1 MSEDH
6 SGTNLIWFLTGA
18 ALGASVAL
26 LLAPQ
31 PGRETR
37 ELVKRR
43 ALEGRDALARGGR
56 DALER
61 GRDLYEKGKELADE
75 AGERGR
81 EVQEFIEDNLG
92 VDGLARSVVVVAT
105 SDESALMR
113 RQAAHLTLTIAE
125 KRFTVSQAN
134 A

>member
-31 PGRETR
+31 PGSETR
-37 ELVKRR
+37 DLVKRR

-81 EVQEFIEDNLG
+81 EV
-92 VDGLARSVVVVAT
+92 VSKVKARVRPSEES
-105 SDESALMR
+105 SDETAGET
-113 RQAAHLTLTIAE
+113 A
-125 KRFTVSQAN
+125 
-134 A
+134 

>member
-1 MSEDH
+1 MAALLTGIAVIPYTRIRRNVKIMAEDH

-31 PGRETR
+31 PGSETR

-43 ALEGRDALARGGR
+43 ALEGREALNRGGR
-56 DALER
+56 EAIDR
-61 GRDLYEKGKELADE
+61 GRDLYERGKELADE

-81 EVQEFIEDNLG
+81 EVVSKVKARVRPSEDGGNEG
-92 VDGLARSVVVVAT
+92 AP
-105 SDESALMR
+105 E
-113 RQAAHLTLTIAE
+113 
-125 KRFTVSQAN
+125 TV
-134 A
+134 

>member
-31 PGRETR
+31 PGSETR

-81 EVQEFIEDNLG
+81 EV
-92 VDGLARSVVVVAT
+92 VSKVKARVRRERDAEGAE
-105 SDESALMR
+105 ESA
-113 RQAAHLTLTIAE
+113 
-125 KRFTVSQAN
+125 
-134 A
+134 